1 MSFALY
7 GTPTP
12 DTLFSAE
19 SFHDITIADADRIIQ
34 GGQLP
39 HILPKGS
46 LRAWVFDREVPTSL
60 EELTVSANEHIPCA
74 EDMLPITCEMES
86 AFHRGARSVCLN
98 LPNGSVRYHL
108 SKIRL
113 IINVNNH
120 AANLAAAAS
129 LLNHVESSFLLLP
142 DRIQELKGN
151 KFMEPLAGFHVT
163 AIPLYTLGCLLN
175 ERWAKEDVLN
185 ARAELTY
192 FHRAVIKDLGQDPSF
207 LFIPTSF
214 INDCRTLIKLPG
226 SPYSQNI
233 IWFRERVRSGSVNVI
248 GFLSWTRDH
257 YSALVKMRVDD
268 LEHGDSLNLPPE
280 SDLLPLLRWA
290 LAGLRDFEP
299 RADQTYIPSGLID
312 RQTSLAGEGSCGI
325 AAANFI
331 EFRIGMD
338 IPRWMADQSGGPT
351 TQYSDWVMPCFLS
364 GNGEVP
370 GFTSTD
376 VGVGYC
382 DFNLDMPSPDMTHP
396 IFDWVTERLKQPQIF
411 PEIAYSELQAKAGT
425 ASLASPFK
433 LNSSTR
439 NTIPSITQ
447 LAELPLDHAF
457 NFPAISFGH
466 SPRSPPK
473 TPPPQPRNNIIVI
486 PDTPS
491 PAPPP
496 PKTPP
501 RRKIKDEDVM
511 DLCSPD
517 VIDLSLSTPPRLAT
531 KAEVIELTSPFQPG
545 VKRKHEGRLPGAKV
559 ERIDIDL
566 SSPPRR
572 RTKQDS
578 SLSSRLPPPQ
588 APVQRQQPPRI
599 IELGF
604 GPIQLHNVYDTF
616 ETAEQAI
623 YQAQEALGHK
633 WIRGQVRRDDNTG
646 AVRRRTLRCNR
657 YREPKETHRIDID
670 PSDHR
675 RGKSGRTNC
684 LAHVN
689 LCPLPGGQWQISL
702 IDAAHNHEPHVPSGG
717 QAGHEPSNQA
727 RSEARQEVNRLGGDV
742 QAILASLETLSQSEP
757 GWAYSVQMDTN
768 GVVTALW
775 WQSPEQA
782 QLTGR
787 YTDILINDNS
797 YNRNDKQYP
806 LSIGIIVDSHGRSR
820 NAWYAFQKKEDTES
834 FAWILRCHLRATGDI
849 HPELFVS
856 DRSGALIAAVVLVL
870 IFTFH
875 IYCLS
880 HLLENVDRNLGRVLG
895 DAWRSFLPDFW
906 ACYRAVSP
914 EDFET
919 QWQALVQRYPA
930 ARSYLTDLYE
940 CRDRWAWAWI
950 SVRFTAGIRTNG
962 RVEVE
967 NRITKTIT
975 GPGKTLFQVFNALN
989 ERTQEQKRDENIR
1002 VRDASR
1008 KQHPGQTER
1017 AFQPI
1022 LDMLREHVGAKWG
1035 LPLFYNASAL
1045 QLPHGVRDWSEY
1057 AIALN
1062 DSEPGFV
1069 WDRNEEQSS
1078 RNDFAN
1084 DNAYIGT
1091 RFLLR
1096 LLYWSEDRLTL
1107 ADQPDVYL
1115 EFPRFLEDVV
1125 KWVADRRTRQT
1136 NRASNAMT
1144 LVRTS
1149 SDIFAGAGVYTI
1161 TELWHMAGLSPNLTE
1176 AEVFDSP
1183 SRTARLCGAFY
1194 HFAKEAHTTLWTLVQ
1209 RFLVDYVICV
1219 RKENRLLYSERLQ
1232 VYGKERS
1239 YVSARFHGLLVNFK
1253 AVCEVHSRDPLW
1265 VRRCT
1270 AAGPFDVFEPELI
1283 RHALEFED
1291 INLGGLIFGEELWA
1305 KLHSD
1310 AGLPIACLSS
1320 DNTLAR
1326 FYSNLS
1332 IAPEMST
1339 SWLNPTAYTYL
1350 FHANKGALRASHP
1363 LTILYRAA
1371 NTDIWSVI
1379 PAFPDNSAPIPRARP
1394 PQVPKS
1400 EQIGDLVAPATWK
1413 SGKPPKPKTVAPLV
1427 PKTTPMQ
1434 QCNPSTRDRAL
1445 LAYIIKFTQNFTV
1458 GPLDYCGIA
1467 RRIKGR
1473 GDDM

>member
-39 HILPKGS
+39 HILPKSS

-60 EELTVSANEHIPCA
+60 EELTLSANEHIPCA
-74 EDMLPITCEMES
+74 EDMLPITREMES
-86 AFHRGARSVCLN
+86 AFHRGAHSVCLN

-113 IINVNNH
+113 IINVNKNV
-120 AANLAAAAS
+120 ANLAAAAS

-185 ARAELTY
+185 ARAELAY

-233 IWFRERVRSGSVNVI
+233 IWFHERVRSGSVNVI

-257 YSALVKMRVDD
+257 YSALVKMRIDD
-268 LEHGDSLNLPPE
+268 LEHGDSLNLP
-280 SDLLPLLRWA
+280 LNLIYCLCYGGHWL
-290 LAGLRDFEP
+290 GFETLSP
-299 RADQTYIPSGLID
+299 
-312 RQTSLAGEGSCGI
+312 TSLAGEGSCGI
-325 AAANFI
+325 AAANFV

-338 IPRWMADQSGGPT
+338 IPRWMADQSADFRDLFLQEMLLYHLIACCKT

-376 VGVGYC
+376 VGVGYS

-411 PEIAYSELQAKAGT
+411 PEIAYSELQAKPGM

-491 PAPPP
+491 PAPPL

-517 VIDLSLSTPPRLAT
+517 VIDLSLSTPPHLAS

-588 APVQRQQPPRI
+588 APVQRQQPPRT

-646 AVRRRTLRCNR
+646 A
-657 YREPKETHRIDID
+657 
-670 PSDHR
+670 
-675 RGKSGRTNC
+675 
-684 LAHVN
+684 
-689 LCPLPGGQWQISL
+689 
-702 IDAAHNHEPHVPSGG
+702 
-717 QAGHEPSNQA
+717 
-727 RSEARQEVNRLGGDV
+727 
-742 QAILASLETLSQSEP
+742 
-757 GWAYSVQMDTN
+757 
-768 GVVTALW
+768 
-775 WQSPEQA
+775 
-782 QLTGR
+782 
-787 YTDILINDNS
+787 
-797 YNRNDKQYP
+797 
-806 LSIGIIVDSHGRSR
+806 
-820 NAWYAFQKKEDTES
+820 
-834 FAWILRCHLRATGDI
+834 
-849 HPELFVS
+849 
-856 DRSGALIAAVVLVL
+856 
-870 IFTFH
+870 
-875 IYCLS
+875 
-880 HLLENVDRNLGRVLG
+880 
-895 DAWRSFLPDFW
+895 
-906 ACYRAVSP
+906 
-914 EDFET
+914 
-919 QWQALVQRYPA
+919 
-930 ARSYLTDLYE
+930 
-940 CRDRWAWAWI
+940 
-950 SVRFTAGIRTNG
+950 
-962 RVEVE
+962 
-967 NRITKTIT
+967 
-975 GPGKTLFQVFNALN
+975 
-989 ERTQEQKRDENIR
+989 
-1002 VRDASR
+1002 
-1008 KQHPGQTER
+1008 
-1017 AFQPI
+1017 
-1022 LDMLREHVGAKWG
+1022 
-1035 LPLFYNASAL
+1035 
-1045 QLPHGVRDWSEY
+1045 
-1057 AIALN
+1057 
-1062 DSEPGFV
+1062 
-1069 WDRNEEQSS
+1069 
-1078 RNDFAN
+1078 
-1084 DNAYIGT
+1084 
-1091 RFLLR
+1091 
-1096 LLYWSEDRLTL
+1096 LYWSEDRLTL

-1115 EFPRFLEDVV
+1115 EFPHFLEDVV

-1176 AEVFDSP
+1176 AE
-1183 SRTARLCGAFY
+1183 
-1194 HFAKEAHTTLWTLVQ
+1194 
-1209 RFLVDYVICV
+1209 
-1219 RKENRLLYSERLQ
+1219 
-1232 VYGKERS
+1232 
-1239 YVSARFHGLLVNFK
+1239 
-1253 AVCEVHSRDPLW
+1253 AVCEAHSRDPLW

-1305 KLHSD
+1305 KLRSD

-1332 IAPEMST
+1332 IAAEMST

-1350 FHANKGALRASHP
+1350 FHTNKGALRASHP

-1371 NTDIWSVI
+1371 NTNIWSVI
-1379 PAFPDNSAPIPRARP
+1379 PAFPDNSAPIP
-1394 PQVPKS
+1394 
-1400 EQIGDLVAPATWK
+1400 
-1413 SGKPPKPKTVAPLV
+1413 
-1427 PKTTPMQ
+1427 
-1434 QCNPSTRDRAL
+1434 
-1445 LAYIIKFTQNFTV
+1445 
-1458 GPLDYCGIA
+1458 
-1467 RRIKGR
+1467 
-1473 GDDM
+1473 